1 MRAWCCKCKLNKNSS
16 RFCSCLIPSKKIGG
30 HKNRACQCLMSCPP
44 VFGGNQATTLI
55 SFCLFLITFL
65 SIPLIAGTGTESL
78 QFLKIKPSA
87 RVASIGDGYVG
98 LADDS
103 NASFYNP
110 AGLARLTT
118 PEISLMH
125 LAYIGE
131 TSYEYAAGVIPAGK
145 NMTLGAYVIY
155 LNYGSIT
162 KTTEDTSGVYSGTAG
177 AFNPNNIAGG
187 LSIGYKLGESLN
199 VGAGLKYASED
210 IDGSSVSGIMGDV
223 GVLYRIEGVG
233 IGASLSNIG
242 GNVGSDVSPMLARL
256 GLSAK
261 LSIMSDDDLTLALGG
276 SYILAS
282 SKTVESI
289 GAEYCYDNFVSVRGS
304 YGIGYDLNNLNVGA
318 GVKQNLDG
326 MICGLDYNFSLFGDL
341 GSAHRVSLSVKL
353 GEEKRS
359 KRSKN
364 STNSKYRRSGR

>member
-1 MRAWCCKCKLNKNSS
+1 MGKH
-16 RFCSCLIPSKKIGG
+16 IPSKIII
-30 HKNRACQCLMSCPP
+30 CICLIY
-44 VFGGNQATTLI
+44 QASYI
-55 SFCLFLITFL
+55 F
-65 SIPLIAGTGTESL
+65 AGVGTESL

-162 KTTEDTSGVYSGTAG
+162 KTTEDNTGVYSGTAG

-187 LSIGYKLGESLN
+187 LSLGYKLGESLN

-223 GVLYRIEGVG
+223 GVLYRIEG
-233 IGASLSNIG
+233 S
-242 GNVGSDVSPMLARL
+242 RYR
-256 GLSAK
+256 
-261 LSIMSDDDLTLALGG
+261 SIT
-276 SYILAS
+276 
-282 SKTVESI
+282 
-289 GAEYCYDNFVSVRGS
+289 
-304 YGIGYDLNNLNVGA
+304 
-318 GVKQNLDG
+318 QQ
-326 MICGLDYNFSLFGDL
+326 
-341 GSAHRVSLSVKL
+341 
-353 GEEKRS
+353 
-359 KRSKN
+359 
-364 STNSKYRRSGR
+364 YRRQCRIRCITYAGKVRIIHQTFNNE

>member
-16 RFCSCLIPSKKIGG
+16 RSCSCSIPSKKIGG
-30 HKNRACQCLMSCPP
+30 QKYRACKCLI
-44 VFGGNQATTLI
+44 NQATTLI
-55 SFCLFLITFL
+55 PFCFFIITFL
-65 SIPLIAGTGTESL
+65 SSTLLAGTGTEAL

-131 TSYEYAAGVIPAGK
+131 TSYEYAASVIPAGK

-162 KTTEDTSGVYSGTAG
+162 KTTEDNTGVYSGTAG

-261 LSIMSDDDLTLALGG
+261 LSIMSDDDLTVALGG

-282 SKTVESI
+282 SKTVESF

-304 YGIGYDLNNLNVGA
+304 YGIGYDVNNVNVGA
-318 GVKQNLDG
+318 GVKQNLEG
-326 MICGLDYNFSLFGDL
+326 MICSLDYNFSLFGDL
-341 GSAHRVSLSVKL
+341 GSAHRVSLSVKF
-353 GEEKRS
+353 GEEGKRSKGS

-364 STNSKYRRSGR
+364 SKYNKYRR